1 MFALLSRTSIILTFS
16 INNVNTF
23 YKVFFKVNTL
33 KTAYHLHINHFI
45 LATEIFLINILIM
58 IWLAI

>member
-1 MFALLSRTSIILTFS
+1 MFALLSRTSVILTFS

-33 KTAYHLHINHFI
+33 KTAYHLEFNHFNLGQVLDLLVSI
-45 LATEIFLINILIM
+45 S
-58 IWLAI
+58 